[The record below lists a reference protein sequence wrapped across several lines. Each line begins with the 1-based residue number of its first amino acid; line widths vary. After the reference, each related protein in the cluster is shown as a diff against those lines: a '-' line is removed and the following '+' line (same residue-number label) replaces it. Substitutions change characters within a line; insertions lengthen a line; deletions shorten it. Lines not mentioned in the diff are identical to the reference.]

1 MLSQF
6 SVFPPLSESVQEV
19 PFYVCPA
26 NQLHQ
31 IVIECRMVLC

>member
-6 SVFPPLSESVQEV
+6 SVIPPLSESPQEV

-26 NQLHQ
+26 SEFHQ
-31 IVIECRMVLC
+31 IVLERRVVLC